1 MYIILINNKLRINI
15 AEIKTEKEVQDLINN
30 RSDLDY
36 LLQIAMSQK
45 NKFLVKE
52 LIKKGANVNFYGNLS
67 LRDQESLNVILLELN
82 SFVSIVLVQQVTNQF
97 CESQG
102 SICLHLS
109 L

>member
-45 NKFLVKE
+45 NKFLVKA
-52 LIKKGANVNFYGNLS
+52 LIKKGANVNYYGNLS
-67 LRDQESLNVILLELN
+67 YVIEEIRC
-82 SFVSIVLVQQVTNQF
+82 SFLKAKGNRT
-97 CESQG
+97 
-102 SICLHLS
+102 SICNFKARLYPQVCVLAPFFG
-109 L
+109 